1 MLICCY
7 GIFNLS
13 FEFLADPYLDL
24 LAMQA
29 LAPVIYVP
37 QLDAALITR
46 RTDVFAQG
54 KRVDIFSSHQPEGLM
69 TRLKGENMIRKDGP
83 THQAERK

>member
-13 FEFLADPYLDL
+13 FEFLARSLSGFVGH
-24 LAMQA
+24 AGIGS
-29 LAPVIYVP
+29 VIYVP